1 MSDNHKQL
9 TRLELINIYMSTMSA
24 VESGQYTTDDGTV
37 VHLGDD
43 LEMQGNSR
51 LYSHLFTVNDIPAY
65 PNPTIVK
72 VENTD
77 SISAGKELIDEGYRP
92 IVLNFASRRHAGGGV
107 MSGSRA
113 QEESLFR
120 QTNLFRSLYQFTPNA
135 ENFGLKVNRRQY
147 PMNREF
153 GGIYTPY
160 ATVLRSGNN
169 QGYKFLAHPFKLS
182 FVSVAAINH
191 PELINGSNLGLEQDT
206 GQAVESRIAPN
217 DVVTTLNKMRTI
229 FRIGLSHGHD
239 ALVLGAFGCGAFANP
254 PMHIAQLFK
263 QVMNEKEFK
272 NKYRKIVFP
281 IIEDQNSHNR
291 NLQAFQMVFGLPKA
305 QR

>member
-1 MSDNHKQL
+1 M
-9 TRLELINIYMSTMSA
+9 
-24 VESGQYTTDDGTV
+24 
-37 VHLGDD
+37 
-43 LEMQGNSR
+43 
-51 LYSHLFTVNDIPAY
+51 
-65 PNPTIVK
+65 
-72 VENTD
+72 
-77 SISAGKELIDEGYRP
+77 
-92 IVLNFASRRHAGGGV
+92 
-107 MSGSRA
+107 
-113 QEESLFR
+113 
-120 QTNLFRSLYQFTPNA
+120 
-135 ENFGLKVNRRQY
+135 
-147 PMNREF
+147 
-153 GGIYTPY
+153 
-160 ATVLRSGNN
+160 
-169 QGYKFLAHPFKLS
+169 
-182 FVSVAAINH
+182 AAINH

-206 GQAVESRIAPN
+206 GQTVESRIAPN